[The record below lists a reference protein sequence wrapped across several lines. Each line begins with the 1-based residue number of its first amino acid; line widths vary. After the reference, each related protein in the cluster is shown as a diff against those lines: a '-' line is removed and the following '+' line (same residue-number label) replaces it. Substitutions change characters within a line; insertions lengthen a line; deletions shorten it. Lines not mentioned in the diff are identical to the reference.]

1 MSYLSKRS
9 VIIMVGIGLLWPAA
23 AHAGFTGTA
32 EVAQVKFER
41 VRPEWYQIDVEVE
54 VRPAP
59 GNSSR
64 FVDRVRVR
72 LHLGFRVSL
81 GEERWEFYRAE
92 STAVTVEQGRVHFR
106 FYLPP
111 EVVKRDRLAGAADY
125 WAVDLAV
132 AGEAMPRSRRQV
144 AESLPNPTVL
154 ANFLAKVASAAP
166 VNDGVLLPQYLTP
179 FAHADLGRGT
189 PASVRPEAR
198 AGHN

>member
-1 MSYLSKRS
+1 MSYLSQRS

-23 AHAGFTGTA
+23 THAGFTGTA

-72 LHLGFRVSL
+72 LHLGFRLSL
-81 GEERWEFYRAE
+81 GGERWEFYRAE
-92 STAVTVEQGRVHFR
+92 STAITVEQGRGHFR

-111 EVVKRDRLAGAADY
+111 EIVKRDRLAGAADF
-125 WAVDLAV
+125 
-132 AGEAMPRSRRQV
+132 S
-144 AESLPNPTVL
+144 
-154 ANFLAKVASAAP
+154 
-166 VNDGVLLPQYLTP
+166 
-179 FAHADLGRGT
+179 
-189 PASVRPEAR
+189 
-198 AGHN
+198 